1 MLFPTS
7 AISNSDGTNCASGR
21 GSSWTRG
28 YHLAAI
34 CLSDGSPLTPAVQ
47 ENRILGV
54 FTVLVQPFHLADG
67 KIRHWSKS
75 PRTPVAKPYLLPRP
89 PDLQQE
95 LLSHQ
100 CLFLPTLLISRLVA
114 RGRLSKFQSATDS
127 RIQYLLSTYCVS
139 RTLLGAGGTAENKTG
154 KRIIAIK

>member
-100 CLFLPTLLISRLVA
+100 MLVPPHLAHFPSCGKWPVCHWLTNSIFTKHLLCVTYSSRCW
-114 RGRLSKFQSATDS
+114 GYS
-127 RIQYLLSTYCVS
+127 REQD
-139 RTLLGAGGTAENKTG
+139 R
-154 KRIIAIK
+154 